1 MRVHLDSDIL
11 LAFVELGVAADFGL
25 IPAGPGTLAVGAEL
39 SGGIC
44 LTACGLIG
52 LVTGISVSDRFVST
66 HARLTYHFLPPNQ
79 KQLDGVDLYGL
90 LLAGVTLANQKVSGS
105 VENVDFRFSGTGLG
119 PSIGL
124 GLGAKK
130 FVKERLFV
138 GGEARLRY
146 ARGDY
151 SYSEQV
157 ENVTLRGVDPDWSQ
171 TGLSILVFVGTR
183 L

>member
-1 MRVHLDSDIL
+1 MRVHLDGDIL
-11 LAFVELGVAADFGL
+11 LAFVELGVAADLGL
-25 IPAGPGTLAVGAEL
+25 IPAGPGTVALGAEL

-52 LVTGISVSDRFVST
+52 LVTGISVSDRFISP

-79 KQLDGVDLYGL
+79 KLEGVDLYGL
-90 LLAGVTLANQKVSGS
+90 VLAGVTVSNQKVSGTI
-105 VENVDFRFSGTGLG
+105 ENVDFNFTGTGVG

-130 FVKERLFV
+130 FVKERLFI

-151 SYSEQV
+151 HYSEQV
-157 ENVTLRGVDPDWSQ
+157 ENITFLGVDPDWSQ
-171 TGLSILVFVGTR
+171 TGLSLLVFGGIR
-183 L
+183 I